1 MPSSDRIGRSTLER
15 EEFGVAKFAIVV
27 MSEHSD
33 GNPGGQG
40 RMVHALS
47 AAKAF
52 KDADEDASLWFH
64 GIGVG
69 WLEAFDARYD
79 AFTRNYGPLF
89 DELRG
94 AMGGACDFCTT
105 KRFGVTQ
112 AAERLGVPVVG
123 GEGEHHTVADL
134 VAEGYT
140 VFTF

>member
-1 MPSSDRIGRSTLER
+1 MHSNGRIDRSTLER
-15 EEFGVAKFAIVV
+15 GESVVAKYAIVV

-33 GNPGGQG
+33 GNPGAQG

-47 AAKAF
+47 AAKVF
-52 KDADEDASLWFH
+52 KDAGEDVSLWFH

-79 AFTRNYGPLF
+79 TFTRNYGPLF

-105 KRFGVTQ
+105 KRFGVGQ
-112 AAERLGVPVVG
+112 AAEHLGVPVVA

-134 VAEGYT
+134 VVEGYT